1 MSSAVKKELAD
12 RFGQRAVFD
21 APMAEH
27 TSFRVGGPA
36 DALVM
41 PADTRELIDLMC
53 MLEQAGLPWMTL
65 GGGTNLLVRDR
76 GIRGVVISL
85 RQGFGDITTHETRSD
100 SVTVHAGAGARLSAL
115 CRYAIEQHLAGM
127 HVVAG
132 IPGTVGG
139 AILMNAG
146 TAQGTI
152 ESVLSG
158 IDVLHVPDQKTYIS
172 REALTFAY
180 RKLSWSEEMCGKNGY
195 PPLVLGGWFRLQQA
209 GKRDLAAEF
218 EALQAKRW
226 KTQPRGLS
234 AGCVFQNPSAD
245 TPAGRLIDQAGFKGF
260 RIGDAQVSEIHANFI
275 INRDQASA
283 ADILRLM
290 TMIREKVYQTCN
302 VDLQPEIQI
311 VGE

>member
-1 MSSAVKKELAD
+1 MSRAVKKEFAD

-21 APMAEH
+21 VPMADH

-41 PADTRELIDLMC
+41 PADTRELIDLMR
-53 MLEQAGLPWMTL
+53 MLEQASLPWMVL
-65 GGGTNLLVRDR
+65 GGGSNLLVRDR

-85 RQGFGDITTHETRSD
+85 RQGFADIFTHEPGPD
-100 SVTVHAGAGARLSAL
+100 SVIVYAGAGARLSAL

-127 HVVAG
+127 DIAAG

-146 TAQGTI
+146 TAKGAI
-152 ESVLSG
+152 ESLIAG
-158 IDVLHVPDQKTYIS
+158 IDVLHVPDQKAYIS
-172 REALTFAY
+172 REALAFGY
-180 RKLSWSEEMCGKNGY
+180 RKLAWDDEMYVKNGN
-195 PPLVLGGWFRLQQA
+195 PPLVLGGWFRLQPA

-218 EALQAKRW
+218 EALQAERW
-226 KTQPRGLS
+226 QTQPRGLS
-234 AGCVFQNPSAD
+234 AGCVFQNPAAQM
-245 TPAGRLIDQAGFKGF
+245 PAGRLIDQAGFKGF
-260 RIGDAQVSEIHANFI
+260 RIGDAQVSELHANFI
-275 INRDQASA
+275 INCNRASA

-290 TMIREKVYQTCN
+290 AMIREKVYQNYN
-302 VDLQPEIQI
+302 VNLQPEIRI

>member
-1 MSSAVKKELAD
+1 MSRAVRKELAG
-12 RFGQRAVFD
+12 RFGQRAFFD
-21 APMAEH
+21 APMADH

-41 PADTRELIDLMC
+41 PADTPELIDLMR
-53 MLEQAGLPWMTL
+53 MLEQAGLPWLVL
-65 GGGTNLLVRDR
+65 GGGTNLLVRDK

-85 RQGFGDITTHETRSD
+85 RQGFSDIATHETRPD

-115 CRYAIEQHLAGM
+115 CRYAIEHHLAGM

-146 TAQGTI
+146 TAQGAI
-152 ESVLSG
+152 ESVLAG
-158 IDVLHVPDQKTYIS
+158 IDVLQVPDQTTHLG

-180 RKLSWSEEMCGKNGY
+180 RKLVWSAEMCGANGY
-195 PPLVLGGWFRLQQA
+195 APLVLGGRFRLQPTRE
-209 GKRDLAAEF
+209 RDLAAEV
-218 EALQAKRW
+218 ETLQAMRW
-226 KTQPRGLS
+226 QRQPRGLS
-234 AGCVFQNPSAD
+234 AGCVFQNPSAEM
-245 TPAGRLIDQAGFKGF
+245 PAGRLIDQAGFKGF
-260 RIGDAQVSEIHANFI
+260 RIGDAQVSELHANFI
-275 INRDQASA
+275 INRNRASA

-290 TMIREKVYQTCN
+290 AMIREKIYQTCN
-302 VDLQPEIQI
+302 VNLQPEIRI

>member
-1 MSSAVKKELAD
+1 MSRAVKKELAD

-21 APMAEH
+21 VPMAEH
-27 TSFRVGGPA
+27 TSLRVGGPA

-41 PADTRELIDLMC
+41 PADTRELIDLMR
-53 MLEQAGLPWMTL
+53 MLEQAGLPWMAL
-65 GGGTNLLVRDR
+65 GGGTNLLVRDK

-85 RQGFGDITTHETRSD
+85 RQGFSDIATHEIRQD
-100 SVTVHAGAGARLSAL
+100 SVTVNAGAGTRLSAL
-115 CRYAIEQHLAGM
+115 CRYAIAHHLAGM

-146 TAQGTI
+146 TAQGAI
-152 ESVLSG
+152 ESVLAG
-158 IDVLHVPDQKTYIS
+158 IDVLYVPDQTTHLG

-180 RKLSWSEEMCGKNGY
+180 RKLVWSAEVCGENGY
-195 PPLVLGGWFRLQQA
+195 PPLVLGGWFRLEPA

-218 EALQAKRW
+218 ETLQARRW

-234 AGCVFQNPSAD
+234 AGCVFQNPAAEM
-245 TPAGRLIDQAGFKGF
+245 PAGQLIDRAGFKGF
-260 RIGDAQVSEIHANFI
+260 RIGDAQVSELHANFI
-275 INRDQASA
+275 INRNQATA

-290 TMIREKVYQTCN
+290 AMIREKVYQSCN
-302 VDLQPEIQI
+302 VNLQPEIRI